1 MRPTSG
7 GLSAI
12 IVVAGESAMAERKK
26 FTLTVEGAVNGKQ
39 VVFVEADGVRIAR
52 RTYAKWVVPL
62 EPWVSLEPGWEVQG
76 EPQNGEYFVSY
87 KGVRVQ

>member
-1 MRPTSG
+1 
-7 GLSAI
+7 
-12 IVVAGESAMAERKK
+12 MAERKK

-39 VVFVEADGVRIAR
+39 EVFVEADGVRIAR
-52 RTYAKWVVPL
+52 RTYAKWAVPL